1 MIRYITI
8 HITLVIALLM
18 PISTWA
24 IKTKGSF
31 TTQQIRLLWMG
42 CYQGANMKSP
52 QSPQLNGMVCDCILD
67 KTRVLYTYDDIQKKS
82 GKPMQDEYTRLAD
95 ICIDELG
102 LMPNLELSI

>member
-1 MIRYITI
+1 MIRYIII
-8 HITLVIALLM
+8 HIALVIALLI
-18 PISTWA
+18 PTTTWG

-31 TTQQIRLLWMG
+31 TTQQIRMLWMG

-52 QSPQLNGMVCDCILD
+52 QSPQVNGMVCDCILD
-67 KTRVLYTYDDIQKKS
+67 KTRELYTYDDIQKKS

-102 LMPNLELSI
+102 LMPNPELSI

>member
-82 GKPMQDEYTRLAD
+82 GKPMQNEYTRLAD

-102 LMPNLELSI
+102 LMPNPELSI

>member
-67 KTRVLYTYDDIQKKS
+67 KTKQDTNLKKDYTEKF
-82 GKPMQDEYTRLAD
+82 
-95 ICIDELG
+95 ELD
-102 LMPNLELSI
+102 